1 MSKAH
6 LTLVMAVIVF
16 FGGSLFGA
24 KLLSAKTDSTSGP
37 TCESRTIEAG
47 ENVTTNLVSVDIYNS
62 SQRSGLANRV
72 SINLQRNGFLAGK
85 IGNAKDVVPAGQ
97 DVKKV
102 AIVTADKND
111 PRVKLV
117 AKQFEQKVTFIAPNK
132 DLGSDVTVVVGDG
145 YSKLTPKSA
154 RKIKSDR
161 TLEFCLPL
169 VPVS

>member
-24 KLLSAKTDSTSGP
+24 KLLLTKADIVSGP
-37 TCESRTIEAG
+37 TCESRTIAIG
-47 ENVTTNLVSVDIYNS
+47 EDLTTNLVSVDIYNS

-72 SINLQRNGFLAGK
+72 SIDLQRNGFLAGK
-85 IGNAKDVVPAGQ
+85 IGNAKDVVPAGE

-102 AIVTADKND
+102 AILTADKSD
-111 PRVKLV
+111 PRVQLV
-117 AKQFEQKVTFIAPNK
+117 TKQFKQDVTFIAPNK
-132 DLGSDVTVVVGDG
+132 DLGSDVTVVIGDD
-145 YSKLTPKSA
+145 YSKLAPKSD

-161 TLEFCLPL
+161 TLELCLPF
-169 VPVS
+169 VPIS